1 MLVFRQLQSLN
12 VTTKYVYFPLKYALK
27 LIENF
32 PSLIHIELRVISLV
46 ICASIFDILLNGLVN
61 LLHLKIFYDE
71 YSLLDDL
78 SPIGDA
84 VEKRRQAFSLNINNK
99 DEVSLNFNKQFLEIY
114 LRCCSICANKT
125 YDI

>member
-12 VTTKYVYFPLKYALK
+12 VTTKYMYFPLKYAFK

-32 PSLIHIELRVISLV
+32 PSLIHIELRVSSLV
-46 ICASIFDILLNGLVN
+46 ICTSIFDILLNGLVN

-84 VEKRRQAFSLNINNK
+84 VEKRLQAFSLNINNK
-99 DEVSLNFNKQFLEIY
+99 DEVFLNFNKQFLEIY
-114 LRCCSICANKT
+114 LRSCSICANKT

>member
-78 SPIGDA
+78 SRIGDA